1 MVIKMDWF
9 RTHLLDIITLL
20 TIIIIT
26 YSGYKKGVIR
36 MILSLFGIIAAAA
49 VAGFVSSSTYEYLY
63 FHIMQPKVI
72 EYIQAQSDEISE
84 EYSPEKLLERYEIY
98 TDENSEKNLTGNEI
112 SGKLN
117 SIFKDY
123 CSRLTKSLS
132 GVLPEEILESAEKY
146 LNKNSTEDV
155 INRSD
160 ELSIV
165 QIIEAEIVRPVMLKT
180 VKNAIFAI
188 VFVVV
193 CILISILSALV
204 GVIRHIEL
212 VKAPDSFFGGILGF
226 VCSLAAVAAFSLL
239 CSIFINISSDSNPL
253 VNSAVI
259 EKTYIFKYVYSW
271 SIPLIAALCSA
282 V

>member
-63 FHIMQPKVI
+63 FHIMQPKVM

-84 EYSPEKLLERYEIY
+84 EFSPEKLLERYEIY

-132 GVLPEEILESAEKY
+132 GVLPDEILESAEKY

-155 INRSD
+155 INKSD

-165 QIIEAEIVRPVMLKT
+165 QIIESEIVRPVMLKT

-193 CILISILSALV
+193 
-204 GVIRHIEL
+204 
-212 VKAPDSFFGGILGF
+212 
-226 VCSLAAVAAFSLL
+226 
-239 CSIFINISSDSNPL
+239 
-253 VNSAVI
+253 
-259 EKTYIFKYVYSW
+259 
-271 SIPLIAALCSA
+271 
-282 V
+282 